1 MTIAPRQ
8 VLDVSI
14 LKSWIKKGCRDTVFP
29 GAVELLVL
37 VIVTV
42 VGTISLLTSAVL
54 LLHMED
60 IIACQITWDQSE
72 TASRQIV
79 LGMAIDNYNL
89 NLIRVYS
96 YFSLLFVFLNTIKA
110 FFTATIVVKYTTN
123 IRQVDTQQISPLQ
136 P

>member
-1 MTIAPRQ
+1 MTIAPPQ

-42 VGTISLLTSAVL
+42 VGILLTTAVL
-54 LLHMED
+54 LLHTED
-60 IIACQITWDQSE
+60 IIVCQITWDQSE

-79 LGMAIDNYNL
+79 LGITIDNYNL
-89 NLIRVYS
+89 NLIRVFHIS
-96 YFSLLFVFLNTIKA
+96 FCIPQLLKLSLQPLSSSS
-110 FFTATIVVKYTTN
+110 
-123 IRQVDTQQISPLQ
+123 TQQISVK
-136 P
+136 